1 MPRLMSTLAF
11 AGLLREAAPS
21 LEAALGAR
29 VQVDLAPTKTL
40 EARIRAG
47 ERADAAVLTAEAIA
61 ALAAES
67 VLDGMTAR
75 PLAHS
80 RVGLAVKAG
89 APRPD
94 ISDVAAL
101 RRTLLE
107 VPSLCYSRA
116 GASGIFF
123 AGLIERLG
131 IAAEVN
137 AKALVIPQGFT
148 AERLVSGEAA
158 IAIQQVSELME
169 VPGIEVVGPLPEGA
183 QTLAVFSGAAF
194 LGAAEG
200 AALLDAVARLCT
212 PERLAAKGLEPPRR
226 ADGLA

>member
-1 MPRLMSTLAF
+1 MPRLMSTLAL
-11 AGLLREAAPS
+11 AGLLREAAPA
-21 LEAALGAR
+21 LEAALGAA
-29 VQVDLAPTKTL
+29 VTVELAPTRTL

-61 ALAAES
+61 ALSAEG

-89 APRPD
+89 APHPD
-94 ISDVAAL
+94 ISSVEAL
-101 RRTLLE
+101 RSLLLA

-131 IAAEVN
+131 IADAVN
-137 AKALVIPQGFT
+137 AKAIVIPQGFT
-148 AERLVSGEAA
+148 AEKLLTGEAA
-158 IAIQQVSELME
+158 IAFQQVSELME

-183 QTLAVFSGAAF
+183 QTVAVFSAAAF
-194 LGAAEG
+194 TGATGG
-200 AALLDAVARLCT
+200 AALLEAVGALCM
-212 PERLAAKGLEPPRR
+212 PAALRAKGLEPP
-226 ADGLA
+226 A

>member
-1 MPRLMSTLAF
+1 MPRLMSTLAI
-11 AGLLREAAPS
+11 AGLLREAAPA
-21 LEAALGAR
+21 LDAALGAR
-29 VQVDLAPTKTL
+29 VEVDLAPTRAL

-61 ALAAES
+61 ALSAEG
-67 VLDGMTAR
+67 VLDGLTAR

-89 APRPD
+89 APHPD
-94 ISDVAAL
+94 ISSVEAL
-101 RRTLLE
+101 RRLLLG

-131 IAAEVN
+131 IAEEVG
-137 AKALVIPQGFT
+137 AKAVVIPQGFT
-148 AERLVSGEAA
+148 AEKLVTGEAA
-158 IAIQQVSELME
+158 IAFQQVSELME

-183 QTLAVFSGAAF
+183 QTVAVFSGAAF
-194 LGAAEG
+194 AGSEAG
-200 AALLDAVARLCT
+200 AALVGALARLCT
-212 PERLAAKGLEPPRR
+212 PEALGAKGLEAP
-226 ADGLA
+226 

>member
-1 MPRLMSTLAF
+1 MPRLMSTLAL
-11 AGLLREAAPS
+11 AGLLRDAAPA
-21 LEAALGAR
+21 LEAALGAPL
-29 VQVDLAPTKTL
+29 QVDLAPTRTL

-61 ALAAES
+61 ALSAEG

-89 APRPD
+89 APHPD
-94 ISDVAAL
+94 IATVDAL
-101 RRTLLE
+101 RRLLLE

-131 IAAEVN
+131 IGAEVN
-137 AKALVIPQGFT
+137 AKAIVIPQGFT
-148 AERLVSGEAA
+148 AEKLVTGEAA
-158 IAIQQVSELME
+158 IALQQVSELME

-183 QTLAVFSGAAF
+183 QTVAVFSGAAF
-194 LGAAEG
+194 TGAGAAVLE
-200 AALLDAVARLCT
+200 AVAKACT
-212 PERLAAKGLEPPRR
+212 PRALRAKGLESP
-226 ADGLA
+226 

>member
-1 MPRLMSTLAF
+1 MPRLMSTLAI
-11 AGLLREAAPS
+11 AGLLREAAPA

-29 VQVDLAPTKTL
+29 VQVELAPTKTL

-47 ERADAAVLTAEAIA
+47 ERADAAVLTAEAVA
-61 ALAAES
+61 ALGAEG

-89 APRPD
+89 APHPD

-101 RRTLLE
+101 RRTLHD

-131 IAAEVN
+131 IAREVN
-137 AKALVIPQGFT
+137 AKAIVVPQGFT
-148 AERLVSGEAA
+148 AEKLVSGEAT
-158 IAIQQVSELME
+158 IAFQQVSELME
-169 VPGIEVVGPLPEGA
+169 VPGIEIVGALPDGA
-183 QTLAVFSGAAF
+183 QTVAVFSGAAF
-194 LGAAEG
+194 AGAPGG
-200 AALLDAVARLCT
+200 AALLDALARICT
-212 PERLAAKGLEPPRR
+212 PAALRAKGLEAP
-226 ADGLA
+226 G

>member
-1 MPRLMSTLAF
+1 MPRLMSTLAL
-11 AGLLREAAPS
+11 AGLLREAAPA
-21 LEAALGAR
+21 LDAALGTHLA
-29 VQVDLAPTKTL
+29 VELAPTKAL

-47 ERADAAVLTAEAIA
+47 ERADAAVLTAEAVA
-61 ALAAES
+61 ALAAEG

-89 APRPD
+89 APHPD
-94 ISDVAAL
+94 IGSVDAL
-101 RRTLLE
+101 RHTLLT

-137 AKALVIPQGFT
+137 AKAIVIPQGFT
-148 AERLVSGEAA
+148 AEKLVSGEAA
-158 IAIQQVSELME
+158 IAFQQVSELME
-169 VPGIEVVGPLPEGA
+169 VPGIEIVGALPEGA
-183 QTLAVFSGAAF
+183 QTVAVFSGAIF
-194 LGAAEG
+194 TGAPDGLAV
-200 AALLDAVARLCT
+200 LDAVTRACT
-212 PERLAAKGLEPPRR
+212 PDALRAKGLDAP
-226 ADGLA
+226 D

>member
-1 MPRLMSTLAF
+1 MPRLMSTLAI
-11 AGLLREAAPS
+11 AGLLREAAPA

-47 ERADAAVLTAEAIA
+47 ERADAAVLTAEAVA
-61 ALAAES
+61 ALAAEG

-80 RVGLAVKAG
+80 RVGMAVKAG
-89 APRPD
+89 APHPD
-94 ISDVAAL
+94 ISDVEAL
-101 RRTLLE
+101 RRTLLD
-107 VPSLCYSRA
+107 VPALCYSRA

-131 IAAEVN
+131 IAKEVN
-137 AKALVIPQGFT
+137 AKAIVIPQGFT
-148 AERLVSGEAA
+148 AEKLLTGEAA
-158 IAIQQVSELME
+158 IAFQQVSELME
-169 VPGIEVVGPLPEGA
+169 VPGIEIVGALPEGA
-183 QTLAVFSGAAF
+183 QTVAVFSGAAF
-194 LGAAEG
+194 AGAPGG

-212 PERLAAKGLEPPRR
+212 PEALRAKGLDAP
-226 ADGLA
+226 G

>member
-1 MPRLMSTLAF
+1 MPVLMSTLAL
-11 AGLLREAAPS
+11 AGLLREAAPA
-21 LEAALGAR
+21 LDAALGAPL
-29 VQVDLAPTKTL
+29 QVILAPTKAL

-47 ERADAAVLTAEAIA
+47 EHADAAVLTAEAIA
-61 ALAAES
+61 ALSAEG

-89 APRPD
+89 APHPD
-94 ISDVAAL
+94 ISSVAAL
-101 RRTLLE
+101 RRLLLD

-137 AKALVIPQGFT
+137 AKAIVIPQGFT
-148 AERLVSGEAA
+148 AEKLVSNEVA
-158 IAIQQVSELME
+158 IAFQQVSELLE

-183 QTLAVFSGAAF
+183 QTEAVFSGAAF
-194 LGAAEG
+194 AGAGDGARVLAAVAAACTP
-200 AALLDAVARLCT
+200 AALV
-212 PERLAAKGLEPPRR
+212 AKGLDVP
-226 ADGLA
+226 G

>member
-1 MPRLMSTLAF
+1 MPRLMSTLAL
-11 AGLLREAAPS
+11 AGLLREAAPA
-21 LEAALGAR
+21 LDAALGEA
-29 VQVDLAPTKTL
+29 VQLDLAPTKAL

-61 ALAAES
+61 ALSAES

-89 APRPD
+89 TPHPA
-94 ISDVAAL
+94 IGSVEAL
-101 RRTLLE
+101 RRLLLE

-137 AKALVIPQGFT
+137 AKAIVIPQGFT
-148 AERLVSGEAA
+148 AEKLVSDEAA
-158 IAIQQVSELME
+158 IALQQISELME

-183 QTLAVFSGAAF
+183 QTIAVFSGATF
-194 LGAAEG
+194 LGAAG
-200 AALLDAVARLCT
+200 GQALLEAVAGLCT
-212 PERLAAKGLEPPRR
+212 PDRLAAKGLEAP
-226 ADGLA
+226 

>member
-1 MPRLMSTLAF
+1 MPRLMSTLAI
-11 AGLLREAAPS
+11 AGLLREAAPA

-47 ERADAAVLTAEAIA
+47 ERADAAVLTAEAVA
-61 ALAAES
+61 ALAAEG

-89 APRPD
+89 APHPD

-101 RRTLLE
+101 RRTLLDA
-107 VPSLCYSRA
+107 PSLCYSRA

-131 IAAEVN
+131 IAREVN
-137 AKALVIPQGFT
+137 AKAIVIPQGFT
-148 AERLVSGEAA
+148 AEKLVSGEAA
-158 IAIQQVSELME
+158 IAFQQVSELME
-169 VPGIEVVGPLPEGA
+169 VPGIEIVGALPDGA
-183 QTLAVFSGAAF
+183 QTVAVFSGAAF
-194 LGAAEG
+194 AGAPGG
-200 AALLDAVARLCT
+200 AALLDALARICT
-212 PERLAAKGLEPPRR
+212 PAALRAKGLEAP
-226 ADGLA
+226 G

>member
-1 MPRLMSTLAF
+1 MPRLMSTLAI
-11 AGLLREAAPS
+11 AGLLREAAPA

-47 ERADAAVLTAEAIA
+47 ERADAAVLTAQAVA
-61 ALAAES
+61 ALAAEG

-89 APRPD
+89 APHPD

-101 RRTLLE
+101 RRTLLDA
-107 VPSLCYSRA
+107 PSLCYSRA

-131 IAAEVN
+131 IAREVN
-137 AKALVIPQGFT
+137 AKAIVIPQGFT
-148 AERLVSGEAA
+148 AEKLVSGEAA
-158 IAIQQVSELME
+158 IAFQQVSELME
-169 VPGIEVVGPLPEGA
+169 VPGIEIVGALPDGA
-183 QTLAVFSGAAF
+183 QTVAVFSGAAF
-194 LGAAEG
+194 AGAPGG
-200 AALLDAVARLCT
+200 AALLDALARICT
-212 PERLAAKGLEPPRR
+212 PAALRAKGLEAP
-226 ADGLA
+226 G